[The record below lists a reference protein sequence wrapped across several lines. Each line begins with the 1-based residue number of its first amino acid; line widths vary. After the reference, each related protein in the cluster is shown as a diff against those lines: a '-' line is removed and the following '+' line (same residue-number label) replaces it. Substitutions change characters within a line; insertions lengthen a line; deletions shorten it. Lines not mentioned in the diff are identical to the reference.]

1 MKRDILRCVPM
12 KILKRIC
19 SCLLFGVLAFT
30 GVFSGVL
37 DAADK
42 SAEDM
47 LYHRPG
53 KIDAKIKIVKID
65 DRTMNRLGEFSSWD
79 RDIYADLVETLCVS
93 EEIRPAVIGFD
104 VLFGDEKNGETDARF
119 ARVCGEQGNVVTGL
133 SYVFTKKT
141 FEDLQGNL
149 YENKMY
155 AEEKVLPYASLREAT
170 RQGFV
175 NALMD
180 EDDSIIRSS
189 FLYFT
194 EEDGTKVQSFSSAV
208 YATYM
213 EFLGKTAEYPTEKN
227 KMTFRY
233 SGKPGEYENV
243 SLVDVLD
250 GTVPPEAFNDC
261 IVLVGAYAQGFMDA
275 YFVPVD
281 RSAQMYGVEI
291 HANVIQAL
299 LEQKT
304 LTQIPAAA
312 EAIVTALIVIALVL
326 LCERLSVGKVA
337 AVCGIVVVVKMAAGF
352 VLFGL
357 GYSGNVLVLPV
368 TTVAVGIYSIA
379 LQYYRARKAKQS
391 IEKAFRKYVAPQVV
405 KEIAKSGTYELKLGG
420 ENREIAVL
428 FVDIRGFTSLSEK
441 ISAEQVVEILNEY
454 LALTTECVFRHGGT
468 LDKFVGDATMAVFN
482 APFDTEDYVYKA
494 VLTAWDIVR
503 GGDRI
508 EKEFTERF
516 GIPVGFGVG
525 INCGPAVVGNIG
537 CEFRMDYTAIGDTVN
552 TAARLEANAP
562 RGTIYISET
571 VYRQVKDRITVDEV
585 GEIPLKGKANGVYV
599 YSVTGVNGEQSPNKE

>member
-1 MKRDILRCVPM
+1 M

-19 SCLLFGVLAFT
+19 SCLLFGVLAFA
-30 GVFSGVL
+30 GVFSGVS
-37 DAADK
+37 DAVDK
-42 SAEDM
+42 SAEDI

-53 KIDAKIKIVKID
+53 RIDGKIKIIKID
-65 DRTMNRLGEFSSWD
+65 DRTMNRLGEYASWD
-79 RDIYADLVETLCVS
+79 RGIYADLVEILCVS
-93 EEIRPAVIGFD
+93 EDIRPAVIGFD
-104 VLFGDEKNGETDARF
+104 VLFSDEKDGESDERF
-119 ARVCGEQGNVVTGL
+119 AQVCAEQGNVVTGL

-141 FEDLQGNL
+141 FEDALGNL
-149 YENKMY
+149 YENKLFV
-155 AEEKVLPYASLREAT
+155 EEKVLPYDSLREAT

-189 FLYFT
+189 FLYFI
-194 EEDGTKVQSFSSAV
+194 EEDGTKVKSFSSAV
-208 YATYM
+208 YETYL
-213 EFLGKTAEYPTEKN
+213 ESLGEPAVYPTEKS

-243 SLVDVLD
+243 SLADVLD
-250 GTVPPEAFNDC
+250 GTVPPEAFDGC

-299 LEQKT
+299 LESKT
-304 LTQIPAAA
+304 LTRVSVVA
-312 EAIVTALIVIALVL
+312 EAVITALIIVALVL
-326 LCERLSVGKVA
+326 LCERLGVGKIAVLCGMIVIIKAVA
-337 AVCGIVVVVKMAAGF
+337 GA
-352 VLFGL
+352 VLFRC

-368 TTVAVGIYSIA
+368 MTVTVGIYNIGI
-379 LQYYRARKAKQS
+379 QYYRARKAKQS

-441 ISAEQVVEILNEY
+441 LLPEQVVEILNDY

-494 VLTAWDIVR
+494 ILTAWDIVR
-503 GGDRI
+503 GGERI
-508 EKEFTERF
+508 EKEFMERF
-516 GIPVGFGVG
+516 GTKVGFGVG

-562 RGTIYISET
+562 HGMIYISEA
-571 VYRQVKDRITVDEV
+571 VYRQVQDRITVDEV

-599 YSVTGVNGEQSPNKE
+599 YSVTGVKE